1 LRIKGLDLSLQDIFI
16 YFRYP
21 KKGFK
26 NVKQLN
32 INHMDRRDAV
42 KSMAFLIGGTLSA
55 TTIGVFLEGCQS
67 NTKSNANL
75 FSADLEKMLPELAE
89 VIIPTTKTPGAKAAG
104 VGPFI
109 SMMVKDCY
117 PEEAQKVFV
126 KGLEDLEDRSK
137 KDYSKSFVEVSAAQR
152 QELLSKVRDETIA
165 AQKKEKEESVKAETQ
180 QQNNTDKKSE
190 KERPGSPLAAKQPEN
205 KPYFFAIARDLTL
218 LGYFTSEIGA
228 TQAYEYIDIPGRY
241 DGCVDLKP
249 GQRVYA

>member
-1 LRIKGLDLSLQDIFI
+1 
-16 YFRYP
+16 
-21 KKGFK
+21 
-26 NVKQLN
+26 
-32 INHMDRRDAV
+32 MDRRDAV

-67 NTKSNANL
+67 NPKSSANL
-75 FSADLEKMLPELAE
+75 FSADQEKMLPELADI
-89 VIIPTTKTPGAKAAG
+89 IIPTTKTPGAKAAG

-109 SMMVKDCY
+109 AMMVKDCY

-137 KDYSKSFVEVSAAQR
+137 KDYSKSFVAISAAQR

-165 AQKKEKEESVKAETQ
+165 TQKKDKEESSRAETEK
-180 QQNNTDKKSE
+180 QNDINKKSE
-190 KERPGSPLAAKQPEN
+190 KEKPGYPLAAKDPDN
-205 KPYFFAIARDLTL
+205 KHYFFAIARDLTL